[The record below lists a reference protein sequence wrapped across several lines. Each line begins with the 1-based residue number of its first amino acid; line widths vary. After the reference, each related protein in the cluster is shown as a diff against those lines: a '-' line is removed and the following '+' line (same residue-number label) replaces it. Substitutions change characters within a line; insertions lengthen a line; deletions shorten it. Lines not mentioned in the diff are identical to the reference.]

1 MLSVTRWNPFEELTS
16 MHREMDRVFGRSWSW
31 VPAAEVRR
39 AGRKGRSWVP
49 AAEVTS
55 ETGGWKVR
63 MALPGIDPAD
73 VHVDL
78 NHNVL
83 TITGERTV
91 KAEESEQQISE
102 IGYGRFERSFT
113 LPEHVA
119 TEKVSANFDNGMLE
133 LTLPVSEAAKPR
145 RIEIGKTAP
154 RKVA

>member
-16 MHREMDRVFGRSWSW
+16 MHREMDRVFGRSWGEY
-31 VPAAEVRR
+31 AA
-39 AGRKGRSWVP
+39 RKGRSWVP

-91 KAEESEQQISE
+91 KTEESEQQISE